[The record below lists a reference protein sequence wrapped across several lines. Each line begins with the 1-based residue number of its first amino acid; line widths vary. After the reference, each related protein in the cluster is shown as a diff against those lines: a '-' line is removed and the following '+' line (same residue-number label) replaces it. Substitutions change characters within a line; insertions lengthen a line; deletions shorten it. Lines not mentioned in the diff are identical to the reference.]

1 MTGIVQAD
9 GIWSATVTAQQ
20 AAKLLD
26 GTATATVRDHGDNTA
41 TSEVASY
48 VVDALLANVTHYYDD
63 IDSVQ
68 NTVTT
73 FGVLSDV
80 SISSKVTV
88 AWDSNAV
95 IVEQSNVATT
105 YGTFSIDANGNWTY
119 KLSTNLQST
128 LDLTKAP
135 LTDIISV
142 TDSLGKAYEV
152 KVSINENGYAEGWV
166 GISATTASLSA
177 ETNIASDGN
186 TFTI

>member
-1 MTGIVQAD
+1 M
-9 GIWSATVTAQQ
+9 
-20 AAKLLD
+20 
-26 GTATATVRDHGDNTA
+26 
-41 TSEVASY
+41 
-48 VVDALLANVTHYYDD
+48 
-63 IDSVQ
+63 
-68 NTVTT
+68 
-73 FGVLSDV
+73 SDV